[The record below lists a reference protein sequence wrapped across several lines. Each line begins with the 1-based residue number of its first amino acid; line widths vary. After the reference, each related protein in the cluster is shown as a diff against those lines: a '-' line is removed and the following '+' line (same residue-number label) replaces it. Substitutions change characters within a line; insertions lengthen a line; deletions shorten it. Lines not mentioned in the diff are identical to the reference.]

1 MQTTTPAVGTIV
13 RSEVIPGARHWSLEL
28 ARGYALRLTD
38 LEGGANC
45 AALFYNARNALER
58 YNMADTLKA
67 QHTAF
72 LTRGHCLYSDMG
84 RILVSIASDTLGWH
98 DAFCGVGDAA
108 LTAAKYGIARYQEHR
123 NACHRNGR
131 DSLLVELGKW
141 GLGLPDLVANVNF
154 FSKVAVDE
162 EGGLHFVAGHSPA
175 GGQVELRAEMDTLVV
190 LDTCPHPLDPSPRWA
205 PKPVRGDVVYAG
217 AAVDDDP
224 CRLSR
229 PENARGYANNA
240 RHHCQHDHRPA

>member
-45 AALFYNARNALER
+45 AALFYSARNALER

-108 LTAAKYGIARYQEHR
+108 LTARAVDMTGGYYEASDQAQRVLAKIDSAVQNAMSNSANPQDFEEILANLTVESVSLVYDEGILSFDLDAGGGRKLSVAVTPEPTGGRCRIARYRLTGGELWT
-123 NACHRNGR
+123 GEGK
-131 DSLLVELGKW
+131 SLNLF
-141 GLGLPDLVANVNF
+141 D
-154 FSKVAVDE
+154 
-162 EGGLHFVAGHSPA
+162 
-175 GGQVELRAEMDTLVV
+175 
-190 LDTCPHPLDPSPRWA
+190 
-205 PKPVRGDVVYAG
+205 
-217 AAVDDDP
+217 
-224 CRLSR
+224 
-229 PENARGYANNA
+229 
-240 RHHCQHDHRPA
+240 